1 MARNSDTIT
10 KSAVRSNF
18 SYARLLMQEA
28 EKMMKSKE
36 VTDFSEASDFGQIAN
51 ELIASVG
58 TLYEYLQQQD
68 MKASN

>member
-1 MARNSDTIT
+1 
-10 KSAVRSNF
+10 
-18 SYARLLMQEA
+18 MQEA